1 MMNLDAYIHNSDDD
15 DESIE
20 QILMK
25 KIETKTIER
34 KEEEQEVIDTIKT
47 KKEKESIDNKYQ
59 TDLEYLLSLYVDLMF
74 DLEDIIEQT
83 SSKYDSRFNLFLF
96 NYSKKILKYRSD
108 IKNHTF
114 TVKGSDRMK
123 MINIKR
129 KIDMFINF
137 QVFPMIGQ
145 MNKNIENHL
154 RTKYKL

>member
-154 RTKYKL
+154 RTKYK